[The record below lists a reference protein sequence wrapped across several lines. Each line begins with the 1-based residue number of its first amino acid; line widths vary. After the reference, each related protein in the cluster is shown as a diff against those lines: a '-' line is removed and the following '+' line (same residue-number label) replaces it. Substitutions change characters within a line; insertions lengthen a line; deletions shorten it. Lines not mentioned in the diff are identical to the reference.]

1 MGFEG
6 PGVGAR
12 LHGYPSRGRANCGRL
27 ACFKRISMN
36 YLQERSQYLIAA
48 SVYDEYPGGPSIRPI
63 FTRCCFT
70 MTSMIQVCSNFH
82 DARVFI
88 LNTRRMNSNWH
99 LWLRNTLSLVFPQ
112 SCDTTRKQCL
122 PLKTR
127 SSVAAIPQPSISAL
141 KT

>member
-1 MGFEG
+1 MQILLYGPQKALQGISHPRSCSQFVGIHRQKLKNSCKIDFRLRFEG

-63 FTRCCFT
+63 CTRCCFT

-88 LNTRRMNSNWH
+88 LNARRMNSNWH
-99 LWLRNTLSLVFPQ
+99 L
-112 SCDTTRKQCL
+112 
-122 PLKTR
+122 
-127 SSVAAIPQPSISAL
+127 
-141 KT
+141 